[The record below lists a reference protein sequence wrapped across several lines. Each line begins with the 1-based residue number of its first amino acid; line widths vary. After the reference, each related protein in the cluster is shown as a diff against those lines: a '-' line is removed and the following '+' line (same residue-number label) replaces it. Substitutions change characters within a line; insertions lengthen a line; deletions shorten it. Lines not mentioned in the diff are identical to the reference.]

1 MPEPTLAGQP
11 LEALGGIQLSPFF
24 RSELLWGRRAGLFGY
39 WGFATGTEVIG
50 SKGRVLKLLLSACS
64 PNAAEIPTIRKLK
77 WAAFLIPALLSTSG
91 CAVMGTSA
99 GPSRRAIEHTSQ
111 ASIPGL
117 RVIDISD
124 AVARNEA
131 SLTSAPGAD
140 FADALGGAEPVG
152 NTAGVGDTLE
162 VTIWE
167 ASPPALFG
175 SARLDSGIGSTI
187 AVSQPNALSG
197 MQVGPSGTITIPF
210 AGEVP
215 AAGRTLRQIGQEIV
229 RRLQGKAHL
238 PQAQVRI
245 ERNVTATVSVLGDV
259 KNPSQIPLTPHG
271 ERILDALSEAGGT
284 SEPLD
289 RMTIQVTR
297 GPIVRRIPARDLIGD
312 PRNNVVLKSGDVVTA
327 LYQPYSFTVLGAAG
341 KNDEVRFEGVGLSL
355 SQALGRIGGLAA
367 DRADPKGVFIFRWE
381 SPVTAMNAA
390 SVDPSGAIPV
400 IYRADLKDPA
410 TFFAA
415 QRFSM
420 RDGDVL
426 YVSNSSVAD
435 LQRFVNLIAS
445 SILPFSA
452 VKTIT
457 Q

>member
-1 MPEPTLAGQP
+1 MPRLN
-11 LEALGGIQLSPFF
+11 
-24 RSELLWGRRAGLFGY
+24 LW
-39 WGFATGTEVIG
+39 V
-50 SKGRVLKLLLSACS
+50 LLLGSILPLLASCS
-64 PNAAEIPTIRKLK
+64 
-77 WAAFLIPALLSTSG
+77 
-91 CAVMGTSA
+91 VMGTST
-99 GPSRRAIEHTSQ
+99 GPSRRAVEHTS
-111 ASIPGL
+111 AATLPGL
-117 RVIDISD
+117 RVEDITE
-124 AVARNEA
+124 AVATANVR
-131 SLTSAPGAD
+131 SGSSAEN
-140 FADALGGAEPVG
+140 FAEALGGAEPVG
-152 NTAGVGDTLE
+152 TRVGVGDTLA

-175 SARLDSGIGSTI
+175 AERLDSGIGSGI
-187 AVSQPNALSG
+187 AVSQPNTLSG

-215 AAGRTLRQIGQEIV
+215 AAGRTLRQIEQEIV

-245 ERNVTATVSVLGDV
+245 ERNVTTTVAVLGDV
-259 KNPSQIPLTPHG
+259 KNPGEIPLTPHG

-289 RMTIQVTR
+289 RMTVQITR
-297 GPIVRRIPARDLIGD
+297 GPIVRRIAARDLIAD

-367 DRADPKGVFIFRWE
+367 DRADSKGVFIFRWE
-381 SPVTAMNAA
+381 HLAAAANGA
-390 SVDPSGAIPV
+390 SVDPSDAVPV

-410 TFFAA
+410 TYFAA
-415 QRFSM
+415 QRFRM